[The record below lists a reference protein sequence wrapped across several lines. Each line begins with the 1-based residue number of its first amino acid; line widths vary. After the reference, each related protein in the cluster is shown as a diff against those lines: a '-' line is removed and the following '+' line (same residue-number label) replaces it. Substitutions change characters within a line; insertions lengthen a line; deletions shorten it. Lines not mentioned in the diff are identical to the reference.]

1 MSIRIERIGAESLAR
16 YAAIPSAF
24 TVESVFRI
32 SVVDR
37 GLGGF
42 KLTEER
48 VSQYLESISL
58 IRLSLESVPY
68 AGPDKDART
77 LHQSEVVLIRGSS
90 QP

>member
-48 VSQYLESISL
+48 VSQYL
-58 IRLSLESVPY
+58 R
-68 AGPDKDART
+68 A
-77 LHQSEVVLIRGSS
+77 
-90 QP
+90 